1 MASIYDFAP
10 SGADSAKD
18 TDFSSNFGFVP
29 IIQEE
34 GKTQEQLFEEGL
46 YAYANM
52 EKDARH
58 EARARVI
65 FGKQLVNK
73 EYAPFWIGE
82 AVRRATGQDD
92 ILNAYIALDVPIPE
106 NVTDPEQL
114 ITTLGRNVLDNYSKR
129 FDKIKAEKDS
139 INQAATDVNK
149 LLAGTITPVDLT
161 EARNQKIQ
169 DIYGYSSFDVHSAAQ
184 IINSRKH
191 QNITD
196 QSSSFAGT
204 IGYNLLD
211 IPFRFAESTRAA
223 IGGNLSQAARIMLRG
238 SDSPYD
244 RLAKQYGEIAD
255 AAFANNLA
263 NDAKFLALAKNPST
277 ALKIAQAEIYKQEK
291 KLLEDATMLG
301 RIGLKTHDA
310 LQSVYQGTGDYLT
323 YLGGNIDSALGN
335 ETIDVRQSQRV
346 SATVADAELAARS
359 DVQDSRGVLGWME
372 GGVDWGIENAA
383 LFSPWTAAGSTA
395 SFFRDN
401 AGRAYNATALPDG
414 SIDESLTPLEVSGKA
429 ASSAFFNYA
438 SRAVFGKWL
447 PPKISKGLTK
457 MGVNST
463 IGNFLGTAAVTGTE
477 FATIVPAM
485 DAALRW
491 GYDALAE
498 AFGADPR
505 LSDGYKSMLE
515 LADNMQTPKH
525 WVTAY
530 TAGSMAA
537 FPGSRA
543 ANRTGRAISE
553 IFQCRGL
560 TQQQAEQIRRSTPVH
575 EMAETMQKALEENL
589 SKDKQSVLDNMFTN
603 IRRINDE
610 ETKRRKRE
618 EGYEVERDL
627 AKQASLRMLGI
638 SLADGS
644 DSNHLTIVSGGKLDP
659 ITGKYIEGDSRTEYT
674 REDAMLYLGAVFDT
688 YTANLAEHIRHAHFK
703 GKILDALDKN
713 LDGKI
718 EIAAMIDPVALDS
731 IIAKG
736 KQAEAL
742 IQSRA
747 KELVEKSKGEDGKP
761 SLSESDART
770 QASQETHADLHKTH
784 TLAELVNYGKDA
796 DMRRQQEVTRNRNQ
810 DPDRS
815 AMTNVFVISKGN
827 RSDGSLHRII
837 KIARNASA
845 PELIEDYAEMW
856 MEDYMFLERVDLF
869 DTWRELSALSDHIIK
884 HKQDASL
891 TRGTLT
897 TLRES
902 NPDLAKRL
910 DENAQDFN
918 GDEIAAIRKDVREAF
933 SVLLLSNLR
942 EIANNMNSSMQDWIR
957 PMFNAA
963 ILSQHTMLQETAIGK
978 ALADSAHFGN
988 FENTAHRLL
997 NVTADHLNKL
1007 LKEFEAPTVDT
1018 YLDAWYKHN
1027 ETYDRL
1033 LDNPQ
1038 AFTVE
1043 QTDALLAEM
1052 DKADTRA
1059 KETARQAKA
1068 EEEAAIDEAIDEAA
1082 QDPANEG
1089 LTKEEIALKVDDE
1102 IMQRKQDEIAAHPNH
1117 TQDADAVNGVAEER
1131 QGKDGLTY
1139 RYMILD
1145 INRLEM
1151 LPNFKTG
1158 ADAETGEVTKLTGNF
1173 KRDHDPVRVL
1183 RTTDGRLVLISGR
1196 HRFGLA
1202 KRHKRN
1208 TIAAFVY
1215 EQNEH
1220 QTMEWAKR
1228 QDIEWNIADDQARP
1242 LDVALFIRGE
1252 LLPELPPLDLAEVNR
1267 IGITRGLEENN
1278 FSANSMKGY
1287 ILAVAATPDV
1297 ITALRNEII
1306 SEEQALYISL
1316 YAPLANLKTMAP
1328 VGNRNIS
1335 TMVQLKGLAYAADG
1349 AGKTMTVEAMAMER
1363 TRQLHLAQIGN
1374 GLQSDWFG
1382 FLMQDDTYSN
1392 FAEEYSFKKRKDYAK
1407 MQTERK
1413 AIRDVANRDYQTR
1426 KQVTDGTGVIVDAAA
1441 HSRSKNKN
1449 KKGTPQENIDLWK
1462 NPWLNMSV
1470 IGEEINKAFAE
1481 AYPEKWAE
1489 MQERKAAEEAAAQ
1502 EIEQQS
1508 TVQGEIPTDTFFGAD
1523 FSLIGSHAQTWQQYA
1538 DRAFVGRDGLMRA
1551 ELDSSQAKLRDGWK
1565 NNRHKEEHYG
1575 DTYEHSYLHEVL
1587 DFPELYA
1594 AYPRMRNYKVRFH
1607 KDKDAEY
1614 YAGYDDFGDY
1624 LHSAPVIHLFKEI
1637 EKYKHGA
1644 LGALL
1649 HEIQHAIQRIEG
1661 FAKGSSHL
1669 NVYQMPNVYRGYKK
1683 ELNSIYNTAK
1693 DYDSLE
1699 SVDRETSIFYVLL
1712 RNNKKAILNEI
1723 NKALAIYKKA
1733 KENPDVI
1740 TDNALYLS
1748 SMGEAEAFAV
1758 NIRQA
1763 LTAEERQNRPFMD
1776 DMNPETWND
1785 LQDYPNEALEKLAVQ
1800 ALGKDKFEKELK
1812 KAEEWLEKEASKQQ
1826 EEKQKERDDEYSKR
1840 VAERHVKMR
1849 RDNPELFAKR
1859 LEEMRQSTGRDI
1871 ICDENG
1877 YLIDRGPLKESERF
1891 VEDDNGDFSA
1901 DFSVSSLQAWQID
1914 ATLGLGDLGHF
1925 AKDFLGRFAPVNDD
1939 VIDTKIA
1946 AITTALRRRLKE
1958 LQHVHGNSDVNMLIG
1973 EMAAILNQVTQLL
1986 PQRYRFGL
1994 EPYLEFANIYAALRK
2009 TGDPITSPQSLP
2021 MSRWPEI
2028 MTQAFRNQVE
2038 RLLSDRM
2045 TPAEREIFFDL
2056 YDETTVRADLDEA
2069 YQFYIDKR
2077 MELVDAVKAKWKNV
2091 ERRNEAEQK
2100 RYEDDLKKARE
2111 QAYNITQAQ
2120 FADTFNTAYKAVG
2133 EMRAHRL
2140 ISKFLDRAIKKLDEY
2155 RKNRILRK
2163 MDRAYYSLTP
2173 RIQKDGK
2180 PVKGTVSM
2188 DTYNAALQTR
2198 RLVMLTPTQKDA
2210 IDEAYQAK
2218 VEAAEKPAEVEGSI
2232 EVSTYDENGKPIK
2245 FTVPVQVYETYA
2257 CYESMTAEYL
2267 ASASKALGTLISTG
2281 KEAWQL
2287 KAEQEKAEIDAFC
2300 APIYQKYAETPD
2312 QRGKRR
2318 NQEMIFLGGK
2328 GGIRGF
2334 IELTRRLLT
2343 GVLNDAQLFDVIS
2356 ATPALSQ
2363 FKRVQRS
2370 IASAHAYIEASEKRN
2385 MHNIAK
2391 AALAACG
2398 FPDADP
2404 ENLTHEQDKA
2414 LNKFFTDINDRK
2426 ALSKAGKTFTFVA
2439 QAPDFYKRFKDSER
2453 LALMN
2458 RLFKVTQKKDY
2469 NPNQLAVLL
2478 NYMAENRLV
2487 PDDIM
2492 QEALDKYGREVDP
2505 AIAAK
2510 IDIAKAME
2518 YVFPAVKHGHFRNI
2532 NKTLQ
2537 EKTAAALEE
2546 WNAENKDRKPN
2557 VITEMSRNQAAF
2569 HVLTTEQADYSDMLR
2584 QKGYTPELIQQ
2595 LKDYAG
2601 KDMMNLAYALRELM
2615 NARQDSLKAIWESTY
2630 GTPFPAVEN
2639 YYRAFFDVQTKEIND
2654 AQMEGFAFG
2663 VGGRGEG
2670 GMRLFN
2676 SRIKHKA
2683 DIDDRMSATIAF
2695 QIGMKQQDNLIAYAD
2710 TITHRHLGEFLNRV
2724 IANRKDDQELDKV
2737 LEAALGK
2744 DFHAAFVQQVKNM
2757 YRVYGYSDAFVS
2769 AANRA
2774 VRDLGTTAAVA
2785 ILTARIVSILK
2796 NPMAYFNT
2804 LGGSD
2809 TVNPWEWF
2817 KSAARVRLFN
2827 TETHGFDI
2835 TKDSLITDRFK
2846 GWDIETLAETIYQH
2860 SDVKSSLGTIN
2871 RYARRG
2877 LSAFGA
2883 IDRWFTGRSAAIMY
2897 DAAYRKFQKLHP
2909 EYDAKTLHQLAYGET
2924 AMALGMKGQPMDFR
2938 QRPLLSTKN
2947 SFITAAYFFL
2957 GGEAW
2962 STFGDCARLAIK
2974 SLYTKKI
2981 PRKQRYHAMANLAS
2995 VWLVNGFTYA
3005 LMGLSFNALLD
3016 DEEQW
3021 EKRSLLKS
3029 LGWGSAIGPI
3039 SSIPILSNLAR
3050 EFVHLIDPSVYI
3062 STPSYLPMSD
3072 IRRIIREFVDIWDS
3086 DASALDQAIAWNS
3099 SVRNLFTLILLG
3111 SQRPTT
3117 TAGAKAKAASVVV
3130 AAATNAIDF
3139 FLRLARAADERWSE

>member
-1 MASIYDFAP
+1 MTLLANPPCSPPPTNPFNQTSLFITTMASIYDFAP

-29 IIQEE
+29 VIQEE

-52 EKDARH
+52 EKDARQ

-149 LLAGTITPVDLT
+149 LLAGKITPADLT

-263 NDAKFLALAKNPST
+263 NDAKFLALAKNPSV
-277 ALKIAQAEIYKQEK
+277 ALQIAQAEIYKQEK

-310 LQSVYQGTGDYLT
+310 LQSVYQGTGDYLA

-429 ASSAFFNYA
+429 ASSAFINYW
-438 SRAVFGKWL
+438 SRAIFGKWL

-505 LSDGYKSMLE
+505 LADGYKSMLE

-543 ANRTGRAISE
+543 ANRMGHVISE
-553 IFQCRGL
+553 IYQCRGL

-674 REDAMLYLGAVFDT
+674 REDAMLYLGAVFDA
-688 YTANLAEHIRHAHFK
+688 YTANLAEHIRHAYFK

-761 SLSESDART
+761 SLSEADART

-796 DMRRQQEVTRNRNQ
+796 DMRRQQEITRNRNQ

-845 PELIEDYAEMW
+845 PELVEDYAEMW

-997 NVTADHLNKL
+997 NLTADHLNKL

-1043 QTDALLAEM
+1043 QTDAWLKDHNRAANIIEQEE
-1052 DKADTRA
+1052 KAKDDERNA
-1059 KETARQAKA
+1059 PAVEAVKEAQA
-1068 EEEAAIDEAIDEAA
+1068 
-1082 QDPANEG
+1082 DPANKDLTHEQVVEKVNQQITTAKENDFAERPNSTTDSSATNGKAVETYDSEG
-1089 LTKEEIALKVDDE
+1089 LPCRQAMVPIASLK
-1102 IMQRKQDEIAAHPNH
+1102 M
-1117 TQDADAVNGVAEER
+1117 
-1131 QGKDGLTY
+1131 
-1139 RYMILD
+1139 M
-1145 INRLEM
+1145 
-1151 LPNFKTG
+1151 PNFKTG
-1158 ADAETGEVTKLTGNF
+1158 SDKDTGEVHPLVGDYHP
-1173 KRDHDPVRVL
+1173 DHDPIRIF
-1183 RTTDGRLVLISGR
+1183 RTTDGELLVISGR
-1196 HRFGLA
+1196 HRLAHA
-1202 KRHKRN
+1202 KRADAEK
-1208 TIAAFVY
+1208 IVAY
-1215 EQNEH
+1215 IYD
-1220 QTMEWAKR
+1220 QTPDHDLRWAQLK
-1228 QDIEWNIADDQARP
+1228 DIEWNIKDNQATP
-1242 LDVALFIRGE
+1242 LDVALLIRGE
-1252 LLPELPPLDLAEVNR
+1252 LIDGVPALDAAQVER
-1267 IGITRGLEENN
+1267 MGITRKG
-1278 FSANSMKGY
+1278 SQANIGY
-1287 ILAVAATPDV
+1287 EIGTKAAPEV
-1297 ITALRNEII
+1297 IDALRNKPNLTDICLSI
-1306 SEEQALYISL
+1306 AQF
-1316 YAPLANLKTMAP
+1316 APNDVL
-1328 VGNRNIS
+1328 
-1335 TMVQLKGLAYAADG
+1335 VQRKGLAYALE
-1349 AGKTMTVEAMAMER
+1349 GKGITEIRNVMSIEQSR
-1363 TRQLHLAQIGN
+1363 LRHLAEQGVAIQLN
-1374 GLQSDWFG
+1374 LFNEADF
-1382 FLMQDDTYSN
+1382 DTLYNDFVS
-1392 FAEEYSFKKRKDYAK
+1392 DYAMSK
-1407 MQTERK
+1407 LSYYQSLLSARNVTKRLAKSEN
-1413 AIRDVANRDYQTR
+1413 ANEILS
-1426 KQVTDGTGVIVDAAA
+1426 GTGIIFDRAANKRA
-1441 HSRSKNKN
+1441 TKSKLNPK
-1449 KKGTPQENIDLWK
+1449 EWIEIWK
-1462 NPWLNMSV
+1462 NPWFKDNM
-1470 IGEEINKAFAE
+1470 EIVGKEIDEAFAE
-1481 AYPEKWAE
+1481 KYPEEWKA

-1508 TVQGEIPTDTFFGAD
+1508 TVQGEIPTDTLFG
-1523 FSLIGSHAQTWQQYA
+1523 
-1538 DRAFVGRDGLMRA
+1538 
-1551 ELDSSQAKLRDGWK
+1551 
-1565 NNRHKEEHYG
+1565 
-1575 DTYEHSYLHEVL
+1575 
-1587 DFPELYA
+1587 
-1594 AYPRMRNYKVRFH
+1594 
-1607 KDKDAEY
+1607 
-1614 YAGYDDFGDY
+1614 
-1624 LHSAPVIHLFKEI
+1624 
-1637 EKYKHGA
+1637 
-1644 LGALL
+1644 
-1649 HEIQHAIQRIEG
+1649 
-1661 FAKGSSHL
+1661 
-1669 NVYQMPNVYRGYKK
+1669 
-1683 ELNSIYNTAK
+1683 
-1693 DYDSLE
+1693 
-1699 SVDRETSIFYVLL
+1699 
-1712 RNNKKAILNEI
+1712 
-1723 NKALAIYKKA
+1723 
-1733 KENPDVI
+1733 
-1740 TDNALYLS
+1740 
-1748 SMGEAEAFAV
+1748 
-1758 NIRQA
+1758 
-1763 LTAEERQNRPFMD
+1763 
-1776 DMNPETWND
+1776 
-1785 LQDYPNEALEKLAVQ
+1785 
-1800 ALGKDKFEKELK
+1800 
-1812 KAEEWLEKEASKQQ
+1812 
-1826 EEKQKERDDEYSKR
+1826 
-1840 VAERHVKMR
+1840 
-1849 RDNPELFAKR
+1849 
-1859 LEEMRQSTGRDI
+1859 
-1871 ICDENG
+1871 
-1877 YLIDRGPLKESERF
+1877 
-1891 VEDDNGDFSA
+1891 A

-1986 PQRYRFGL
+1986 PQGYRFGL
-1994 EPYLEFANIYAALRK
+1994 EPYLEFTNIYAALRK

-2021 MSRWPEI
+2021 MSKWPEI

-2056 YDETTVRADLDEA
+2056 YDETTVRADLDKA

-2091 ERRNEAEQK
+2091 KRRNEAEQK
-2100 RYEDDLKKARE
+2100 RYAEDLKQARE

-2133 EMRAHRL
+2133 EMRAHRI
-2140 ISKFLDRAIKKLDEY
+2140 ISKFLDRAIKKLDQY
-2155 RKNRILRK
+2155 RKDRTLTKINRAL
-2163 MDRAYYSLTP
+2163 YSITP

-2180 PVKGTVSM
+2180 PVKGTVSRE
-2188 DTYNAALQTR
+2188 TYDAALQAR
-2198 RLVMLTPTQKDA
+2198 RLLMLTPTQKDT

-2232 EVSTYDENGKPIK
+2232 EVSTYDESGKPIT

-2257 CYESMTAEYL
+2257 CLESMTAEHA
-2267 ASASKALGTLISTG
+2267 ASAAKALGTLISTG

-2328 GGIRGF
+2328 GGIRGL

-2426 ALSKAGKTFTFVA
+2426 ALSKAGKTFTFVS

-2453 LALMN
+2453 LAFMD
-2458 RLFKVTQKKDY
+2458 RLFKVTRKKDY

-2569 HVLTTEQADYSDMLR
+2569 HVLTTEQADYADMLR

-2601 KDMMNLAYALRELM
+2601 KDMMNLAYSLRELM
-2615 NARQDSLKAIWESTY
+2615 NARQDTLKAIWESTY

-2676 SRIKHKA
+2676 TRIKHKA

-2695 QIGMKQQDNLIAYAD
+2695 QIGMKQQDNIIAYAD
-2710 TITHRHLGEFLNRV
+2710 TLTHRHLGEFLNRV

-2737 LEAALGK
+2737 LKAALGE
-2744 DFHAAFVQQVKNM
+2744 DFHAAFVEHVKNM
-2757 YRVYGYSDAFVS
+2757 YRVYGYSDAFAS

-2774 VRDLGTTAAVA
+2774 VRDLGTTAAVS

-2827 TETHGFDI
+2827 TESHGFDI
-2835 TKDSLITDRFK
+2835 SKDSLITDRFK
-2846 GWDIETLAETIYQH
+2846 GWDIETLVETIYQH

-2897 DAAYRKFQKLHP
+2897 DAAYRKFQKLNP

-2947 SFITAAYFFL
+2947 SFVTAAYFFL

-2974 SLYTKKI
+2974 SLYTQKI

-3021 EKRSLLKS
+3021 KKRSAFKS
-3029 LGWGSAIGPI
+3029 LGWGSVIGPI
-3039 SSIPILSNLAR
+3039 SGIPILSNLAR
-3050 EFVHLIDPSVYI
+3050 EAVHLIDPSVYI

-3072 IRRIIREFVDIWDS
+3072 IRRIVREFEDTWDS
-3086 DASALDQAIAWNS
+3086 DTSALDKAIAWNS
-3099 SVRNLFTLILLG
+3099 TVRNIFTLILLG

-3117 TAGAKAKAASVVV
+3117 SGGAKAKAASVVV

>member
-18 TDFSSNFGFVP
+18 TDFSSNFGFMP
-29 IIQEE
+29 LIQED
-34 GKTQEQLFEEGL
+34 GKTQQQLFEEGL

-52 EKDARH
+52 EKDASQ

-65 FGKQLVNK
+65 FGNNLVDK

-82 AVRRATGQDD
+82 ALRRATGQDD
-92 ILNAYIALDVPIPE
+92 ILNAYIALNVPIPD

-114 ITTLGRNVLDNYSKR
+114 ITTLGRNVLDDYSKR

-139 INQAATDVNK
+139 INQAATDLNK
-149 LLAGTITPVDLT
+149 LLAGKITPADLT
-161 EARNQKIQ
+161 AERNQKIQ
-169 DIYGYSSFDVHSAAQ
+169 DIYGYSTSDVHAAAQ

-191 QNITD
+191 QNLWD
-196 QSSSFAGT
+196 QTVSLAGT
-204 IGYNLLD
+204 VGWNALD
-211 IPFRFAESTRAA
+211 TIPRAVEA
-223 IGGNLSQAARIMLRG
+223 TGSALRGDFSQAARTLVRG
-238 SDSPYD
+238 SGTFAD
-244 RLAKQYGEIAD
+244 RQAKQHGKMAD

-291 KLLEDATMLG
+291 ELLENATIFG
-301 RIGLKTHDA
+301 RAFFKVHDTV
-310 LQSVYQGTGDYLT
+310 QNIYQGTGDHLAM
-323 YLGGNIDSALGN
+323 LGGNIDHALGN

-346 SATVADAELAARS
+346 SATVADAELGARAA
-359 DVQDSRGVLGWME
+359 VQDSRGFQGWVE
-372 GGVDWGIENAA
+372 AGFDWGIETAA
-383 LFSPWTAAGSTA
+383 LVSPYTAAGSIG
-395 SFFRDN
+395 SLFRDN

-414 SIDESLTPLEVSGKA
+414 SIDESLTPLEVSAK
-429 ASSAFFNYA
+429 ASSSAAITYFT
-438 SRAVFGKWL
+438 RALFGKWL

-463 IGNFLGTAAVTGTE
+463 IGNFIGTTVVTGTE

-485 DAALRW
+485 DSSLRW
-491 GYDALAE
+491 GYDTLAE

-505 LSDGYKSMLE
+505 LSDGYKSVLQ
-515 LADNMQTPKH
+515 LGQDIQTPKH
-525 WVTAY
+525 WVSAMV
-530 TAGSMAA
+530 AGSMSA

-560 TQQQAEQIRRSTPVH
+560 TQEQAEQIRRSTPVH

-603 IRRINDE
+603 IRRIKDE

-674 REDAMLYLGAVFDT
+674 REDAMLYLGAVFDA
-688 YTANLAEHIRHAHFK
+688 YTSNLAEHIRHAHFK

-713 LDGKI
+713 LEGKI

-761 SLSESDART
+761 SLSETDART

-796 DMRRQQEVTRNRNQ
+796 DIRRQQEVERKRNQ
-810 DPDRS
+810 DPDKS
-815 AMTNVFVISKGN
+815 AMTNAFVISKGS
-827 RSDGSLHRII
+827 RSDGSLHRILN
-837 KIARNASA
+837 IARNTSA
-845 PELIEDYAEMW
+845 TEIVEEYAEMW

-891 TRGTLT
+891 TRGSLT

-910 DENAQDFN
+910 DENAQNYN

-1052 DKADTRA
+1052 DKADARA

-1068 EEEAAIDEAIDEAA
+1068 EEEAAIDEAIDEAV

-1089 LTKEEIALKVDDE
+1089 LTKEEISLKVDDE

-1267 IGITRGLEENN
+1267 IGITRGLKENN

-1287 ILAVAATPDV
+1287 ILAVAATSDI

-1316 YAPLANLKTMAP
+1316 YAPLANLKTMEP

-1392 FAEEYSFKKRKDYAK
+1392 FVEEYSFKKRKDYAK

-1462 NPWLNMSV
+1462 NPWLKDHMDV

-1489 MQERKAAEEAAAQ
+1489 MQERKAAEDAAAQ
-1502 EIEQQS
+1502 NA
-1508 TVQGEIPTDTFFGAD
+1508 TAD
-1523 FSLIGSHAQTWQQYA
+1523 FSVIGSHAQTWQQYA

-1565 NNRHKEEHYG
+1565 DAKTLGEALDFQELFEAYPEIKNLRFVYHKNEEKNLNNNISYTTLARIDVRGDSESDTPILNLYPEAKHYYNG
-1575 DTYEHSYLHEVL
+1575 FIGSILHEV
-1587 DFPELYA
+1587 
-1594 AYPRMRNYKVRFH
+1594 
-1607 KDKDAEY
+1607 
-1614 YAGYDDFGDY
+1614 
-1624 LHSAPVIHLFKEI
+1624 
-1637 EKYKHGA
+1637 
-1644 LGALL
+1644 
-1649 HEIQHAIQRIEG
+1649 QHFIQRTEG
-1661 FAKGSSHL
+1661 FADGSNL
-1669 NVYQMPNVYRGYKK
+1669 NTVKAMPNVYRGQKGRLKIVESMAAQTDMLTQVPFDNAVYITLIKNNAK
-1683 ELNSIYNTAK
+1683 EI
-1693 DYDSLE
+1693 E
-1699 SVDRETSIFYVLL
+1699 
-1712 RNNKKAILNEI
+1712 NEI
-1723 NKALAIYKKA
+1723 DNTLSAYENAVEEAGNNTIALKNIYA
-1733 KENPDVI
+1733 QS
-1740 TDNALYLS
+1740 L
-1748 SMGEAEAFAV
+1748 GEAEAHLV
-1758 NIRQA
+1758 NSRQN
-1763 LTAEERQNRPFMD
+1763 LSVTERQTISFDSQLPKQ
-1776 DMNPETWND
+1776 TWND
-1785 LQDYPNEALEKLAVQ
+1785 IGAESSLGTIVTPLLKLAQ
-1800 ALGKDKFEKELK
+1800 QTLGADKFNAELK
-1812 KAEEWLEKEASKQQ
+1812 KAKDYVASLH
-1826 EEKQKERDDEYSKR
+1826 S
-1840 VAERHVKMR
+1840 
-1849 RDNPELFAKR
+1849 
-1859 LEEMRQSTGRDI
+1859 I
-1871 ICDENG
+1871 
-1877 YLIDRGPLKESERF
+1877 
-1891 VEDDNGDFSA
+1891 SA

-1958 LQHVHGNSDVNMLIG
+1958 LRHVHGNSDVNMLIG

-1986 PQRYRFGL
+1986 PQGYRFGL
-1994 EPYLEFANIYAALRK
+1994 EPYLEFTNIYAALRK
-2009 TGDPITSPQSLP
+2009 TGDPITSPKSLP

-2056 YDETTVRADLDEA
+2056 YDETSVRADLDKA

-2077 MELVDAVKAKWKNV
+2077 MELVDAVKAKWPHV

-2100 RYEDDLKKARE
+2100 RYAEDLKKARK
-2111 QAYNITQAQ
+2111 QAYNLTQAQ

-2133 EMRAHRL
+2133 EMRAHR
-2140 ISKFLDRAIKKLDEY
+2140 IIGKFLDRAIKKLDQY
-2155 RKNRILRK
+2155 RKDRTLTKI
-2163 MDRAYYSLTP
+2163 DRAYHTITP

-2188 DTYNAALQTR
+2188 DTYNAALQAR
-2198 RLVMLTPTQKDA
+2198 RLLMLTPTQKDA

-2218 VEAAEKPAEVEGSI
+2218 VEAAEKDNNPAPATI
-2232 EVSTYDENGKPIK
+2232 EVSTYDESGKPIT
-2245 FTVPVQVYETYA
+2245 FTVPIEVYETYA
-2257 CYESMTAEYL
+2257 CAESMTAEHL
-2267 ASASKALGTLISTG
+2267 DSASKALGTLIATG

-2287 KAEQEKAEIDAFC
+2287 KAEQEKAELEAFC
-2300 APIYQKYAETPD
+2300 APIYQKYAETKD
-2312 QRGKRR
+2312 QRGIRR
-2318 NQEMIFLGGK
+2318 NNEMIFLGGRS
-2328 GGIRGF
+2328 GVLGIVN
-2334 IELTRRLLT
+2334 LVRRMLT

-2385 MHNIAK
+2385 MHNITK
-2391 AALAACG
+2391 AVLAACG

-2404 ENLTHEQDKA
+2404 EHLTHEQDVA
-2414 LNKFFTDINDRK
+2414 LNKFLTDINDRK
-2426 ALSKAGKTFTFVA
+2426 ALSKSGKTFTFVA
-2439 QAPDFYKRFKDSER
+2439 QAPDFYKQHKDTIRRSFI
-2453 LALMN
+2453 N
-2458 RLFKVTQKKDY
+2458 RLFAVTRKKDY
-2469 NPNQLAVLL
+2469 NANQLAVLL

-2492 QEALDKYGREVDP
+2492 QEALDKYSREVDP
-2505 AIAAK
+2505 SIAQQ
-2510 IDIAKAME
+2510 IDISKAWE
-2518 YVFPAVKHGHFRNI
+2518 YVFPDVKYGYLRNVNI
-2532 NKTLQ
+2532 TLQ
-2537 EKTAAALEE
+2537 EKTAASLEE
-2546 WNAENKDRKPN
+2546 WNTQNKDRKPDI
-2557 VITEMSRNQAAF
+2557 ITEMSRNQAAF
-2569 HVLTTEQADYSDMLR
+2569 HVLMTEQADYADMLR

-2601 KDMMNLAYALRELM
+2601 KDMMNLAYNLRELM
-2615 NARQDSLKAIWESTY
+2615 NARQDTLKAIWESTY

-2639 YYRAFFDVQTKEIND
+2639 YFRAFFNATTKETND
-2654 AQMEGFAFG
+2654 AQLEGLAFG
-2663 VGGRGEG
+2663 TGGRGEG

-2676 SRIKHKA
+2676 TRIKHKA
-2683 DIDDRMSATIAF
+2683 DIDDRMSVTLAF
-2695 QIGMKQQDNLIAYAD
+2695 QIGMKQQDNIIAYAD
-2710 TITHRHLGEFLNRV
+2710 TTTHRHLGEFLNRV
-2724 IANRKDDQELDKV
+2724 LANRKGDQTLNDV
-2737 LEAALGK
+2737 LKAALG
-2744 DFHAAFVQQVKNM
+2744 DTFHAAFVEHVQNM
-2757 YRVYGYSDAFVS
+2757 YRIYGHSDAFSS

-2774 VRDLGTTAAVA
+2774 VRDVGTAAAVA
-2785 ILTARIVSILK
+2785 ILTARVVSILK
-2796 NPMAYFNT
+2796 NPMAFFNT

-2809 TVNPWEWF
+2809 TVNPWDWF
-2817 KSAARVRLFN
+2817 KSAARVNLFN
-2827 TETHGFDI
+2827 TKSHGFDI
-2835 TKDSLITDRFK
+2835 TKDPLITDRFK
-2846 GWDIETLAETIYQH
+2846 GWDIETVVESIYQQAN
-2860 SDVKSSLGTIN
+2860 VKSSIGTIN

-2883 IDRWFTGRSAAIMY
+2883 VDRWFTGRSAAIMY

-2909 EYDAKTLHQLAYGET
+2909 EYDAKTLHNLAYGET

-2947 SFITAAYFFL
+2947 SFLTASYFFL

-2962 STFGDCARLAIK
+2962 STFGDCTRLAIK

-2981 PRKQRYHAMANLAS
+2981 PHNQRLHALSNLAA
-2995 VWLVNGFTYA
+2995 VWLVNGFFYS
-3005 LMGLSFNALLD
+3005 LMGLGFNALLD
-3016 DEEQW
+3016 DEERW
-3021 EKRSLLKS
+3021 KKRSAAGSLAMGTFFGPATGMPIISDLLS
-3029 LGWGSAIGPI
+3029 GATRGVGSWFGLKLP
-3039 SSIPILSNLAR
+3039 
-3050 EFVHLIDPSVYI
+3050 HI
-3062 STPSYLPMSD
+3062 STPSYLPMADLERSM
-3072 IRRIIREFVDIWDS
+3072 REFKDTWDS
-3086 DASALDQAIAWNS
+3086 DASALDKTIAWNNTA
-3099 SVRNLFTLILLG
+3099 RHILFLILM
-3111 SQRPTT
+3111 SDQRPST
-3117 TAGAKAKAASVVV
+3117 TAGATAKAASIVGV
-3130 AAATNAIDF
+3130 AASNALDF
-3139 FLRLARAADERWSE
+3139 FLRLGRAADERWSD